1 MFIVIWVS
9 SGYTYMAASHQ
20 VVLRCVQAKD
30 GGLARAALELVPAAV
45 HLQLPA
51 CQRVEHCDGTMAAGG
66 KAGPGGEGAE
76 CWAIHTDPVP
86 LAQRQTL
93 HSYTSDMVT
102 IN

>member
-9 SGYTYMAASHQ
+9 SGYTIYMAASHQ

-76 CWAIHTDPVP
+76 C
-86 LAQRQTL
+86 
-93 HSYTSDMVT
+93 
-102 IN
+102 